1 MALDSKSS
9 FSMGCSKNL
18 LHAMHER
25 INVTVFFCD
34 SVTCKRI
41 KAGPCLSY
49 CKQKST
55 ISSHTPISPF
65 PPLFP
70 FVNKTVKDFDWT
82 MHGWA
87 ILGRIASSSL
97 VFFFENRRHFHYL
110 RRSLQSKAR
119 MDSGASFRHI
129 KPAVWLAD
137 LANT

>member
-87 ILGRIASSSL
+87 ILGRIASSSIL
-97 VFFFENRRHFHYL
+97 FLKTDGTFITLEDHYKVKPEWTPGL
-110 RRSLQSKAR
+110 HLDTSNQP
-119 MDSGASFRHI
+119 SG
-129 KPAVWLAD
+129 
-137 LANT
+137 